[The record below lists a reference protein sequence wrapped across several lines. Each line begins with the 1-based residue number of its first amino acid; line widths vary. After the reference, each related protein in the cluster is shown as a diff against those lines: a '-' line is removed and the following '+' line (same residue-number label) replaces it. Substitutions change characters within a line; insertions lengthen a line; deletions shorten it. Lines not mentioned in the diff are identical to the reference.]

1 MTRPAGHRRV
11 SADTTGTARFQSPH
25 RNAAM
30 TNTSLSETIEDHAL
44 ERVPD
49 DQRQG
54 WLALT
59 WNTAGVVVSLVQLF
73 FGALVTFVAGF
84 KLALLAYIVVAA
96 VCIPLSWASAYVAYS
111 TGLSSTVLSRY
122 FAFGRRGSVA
132 ASLIFSFMIIG
143 FLALENALLYR
154 GFVFYFELADN
165 VTTRVLIYG
174 LMTLTWIL
182 LTSYG
187 FKLIAKAS
195 SITLILSLAVLGYIT
210 YLVVSGGT
218 QTIGELLSF
227 GSQFP
232 PEALEQMGAGSESGK
247 FIFAVNVLFGAA
259 CPMALFGADIAR
271 YARRSVDAG
280 LATTFGVLS
289 VLLMLLLGGIIMH
302 AGGPALVD
310 YYVNHAGM
318 TVEAARKASFQ
329 NPDSIVAAFVVL
341 GGALGAILLVLAQGK
356 TQVLNNYSAS
366 LSLSNMFD
374 ALSLR
379 MGRLTFVILANVIAL
394 LMLYGHLLE
403 LIEVWVTILGV
414 IVTAFA
420 GIIVADY
427 YVVKTWLGKEP
438 TAIPERA
445 ESVNWAGIVTLIA
458 SVCLAHFVLAHFV
471 QIEAAMT
478 LFLSMLIYPV
488 LRTKVLRP
496 HLPVRATI

>member
-1 MTRPAGHRRV
+1 
-11 SADTTGTARFQSPH
+11 
-25 RNAAM
+25 M

-49 DQRQG
+49 DHRQG

-84 KLALLAYIVVAA
+84 KLALLAYAIVAA
-96 VCIPLSWASAYVAYS
+96 VCIPLSWASANVAYR

-154 GFVFYFELADN
+154 GFVFYFDLADN
-165 VTTRVLIYG
+165 VTTRVVIYA
-174 LMTLTWIL
+174 LMSLTWIL

-195 SITLILSLAVLGYIT
+195 SITLILSLAVLAYIT
-210 YLVVSGGT
+210 YLVVSGGK
-218 QTIGELLSF
+218 QPVGDLVSFSSQLSP
-227 GSQFP
+227 S
-232 PEALEQMGAGSESGK
+232 ALQQMGAGSEIGK

-259 CPMALFGADIAR
+259 SPMSLFGADIAR
-271 YARRSVDAG
+271 YARSSVDAG
-280 LATTFGVLS
+280 LSTTFGVLS
-289 VLLMLLLGGIIMH
+289 VLLMLFLGGIIMY

-310 YYVNHAGM
+310 YYVSHAGM
-318 TVEAARKASFQ
+318 TVEAAHKASLQ
-329 NPDSIVAAFVVL
+329 SPDSIVAAFVVL
-341 GGALGAILLVLAQGK
+341 GGAFGAVLLVLAQGK

-366 LSLSNMFD
+366 LSLSNLFD
-374 ALSLR
+374 ALNLR

-403 LIEVWVTILGV
+403 LIELWVTILGV

-420 GIIVADY
+420 GIIVADF
-427 YVVKTWLGKEP
+427 YVVKTWLGKE
-438 TAIPERA
+438 AKDVPEKP
-445 ESVNWAGIVTLIA
+445 ESVNWAGIVTLIV
-458 SVCLAHFVLAHFV
+458 SVGLAHYVLANFV
-471 QIEAAMT
+471 PIEATMT
-478 LFLSMLIYPV
+478 LFLSMIIYPI
-488 LRTKVLRP
+488 LRTSVLKPAPSDTRGLPDALGEQVGVLDAVTAATP
-496 HLPVRATI
+496 HQAS

>member
-1 MTRPAGHRRV
+1 
-11 SADTTGTARFQSPH
+11 
-25 RNAAM
+25 M

-44 ERVPD
+44 ERVPE

-84 KLALLAYIVVAA
+84 KLALLAYVIVAA
-96 VCIPLSWASAYVAYS
+96 VCIPLSWASAHVAYR

-122 FAFGRRGSVA
+122 FAFGRRGSVV

-154 GFVFYFELADN
+154 GFVFYFELSDN
-165 VTTRVLIYG
+165 LTTRVIIYG

-195 SITLILSLAVLGYIT
+195 SITLILSLAVLAYIT
-210 YLVVSGGT
+210 YLVVSGG
-218 QTIGELLSF
+218 QQSVGELLSF

-232 PEALEQMGAGSESGK
+232 PAALEQMGAGSEMGK
-247 FIFAVNVLFGAA
+247 FIFAINVLFGAA
-259 CPMALFGADIAR
+259 SPMALFGADIAR

-280 LATTFGVLS
+280 LSTTFGVLS
-289 VLLMLLLGGIIMH
+289 VLLMLFLGGVIMH
-302 AGGPALVD
+302 AGGPALID
-310 YYVNHAGM
+310 YYVSHGGM
-318 TVEAARKASFQ
+318 TIEAAQQASLR

-341 GGALGAILLVLAQGK
+341 GGAFGAILLVLAQGK

-366 LSLSNMFD
+366 LSLSNLFD
-374 ALSLR
+374 ALNFR

-403 LIEVWVTILGV
+403 LIELWVTFLGV
-414 IVTAFA
+414 IITAFA

-427 YVVKTWLGKEP
+427 YIVKTWLGKEP
-438 TAIPERA
+438 TTIPSFP
-445 ESVNWAGIVTLIA
+445 ESVNWAGIVTLVT
-458 SVCLAHFVLAHFV
+458 SVCLAHYVLASLV
-471 QIEAAMT
+471 QIEAVMT
-478 LFLSMLIYPV
+478 LFLSIILYPV
-488 LRTKVLRP
+488 LRT
-496 HLPVRATI
+496 TILKPAPSDDGGEVELIAEQAGVTDAGSTAPSK

>member
-1 MTRPAGHRRV
+1 
-11 SADTTGTARFQSPH
+11 
-25 RNAAM
+25 M

-84 KLALLAYIVVAA
+84 KLALLAFVIVAA
-96 VCIPLSWASAYVAYS
+96 VCIPLSWASAHVAYR

-122 FAFGRRGSVA
+122 FAFGRRGSVV
-132 ASLIFSFMIIG
+132 ASLIFSFIG

-165 VTTRVLIYG
+165 LTTRVIIYG
-174 LMTLTWIL
+174 VMTVTWIL

-195 SITLILSLAVLGYIT
+195 SITLILSLAVLAYIT
-210 YLVVSGGT
+210 YLVVSDG
-218 QTIGELLSF
+218 QQPIAELLSF

-232 PEALEQMGAGSESGK
+232 ADALEKMGAGSEMGK

-259 CPMALFGADIAR
+259 SPMALFGADIAR

-280 LATTFGVLS
+280 LLTTFGVLS
-289 VLLMLLLGGIIMH
+289 VLLMLFLGGIIMY
-302 AGGPALVD
+302 AGGPALTD
-310 YYVNHAGM
+310 YYVSYGGM
-318 TVEAARKASFQ
+318 TLEAAQQASLRS
-329 NPDSIVAAFVVL
+329 PDSIVAAFVVL

-366 LSLSNMFD
+366 LSLSNLFD
-374 ALSLR
+374 ALNFR

-403 LIEVWVTILGV
+403 LIELWVTFLGV

-420 GIIVADY
+420 GIIVADF
-427 YVVKTWLGKEP
+427 YVVKTWLGKESK
-438 TAIPERA
+438 TIPDKA
-445 ESVNWAGIVTLIA
+445 ENINWAGIVTLII
-458 SVCLAHFVLAHFV
+458 SVDLAHYVLADLV
-471 QIEAAMT
+471 RVEAVMT
-478 LFLSMLIYPV
+478 LVLSMIIYPI
-488 LRTKVLRP
+488 L
-496 HLPVRATI
+496 RATVLKPAPRDTGGVPDAFGEQVGVLEAVPAATPHQAP

>member
-1 MTRPAGHRRV
+1 
-11 SADTTGTARFQSPH
+11 
-25 RNAAM
+25 M

-84 KLALLAYIVVAA
+84 KLALLAYAVVAA
-96 VCIPLSWASAYVAYS
+96 VCIPLSWASANVAYR

-165 VTTRVLIYG
+165 VTTRVIIYA
-174 LMTLTWIL
+174 LMSLTWIL

-195 SITLILSLAVLGYIT
+195 SITLILSLAVLAYIT
-210 YLVVSGGT
+210 YLVVSGG
-218 QTIGELLSF
+218 QQPVGELLSF
-227 GSQFP
+227 GSQFSP
-232 PEALEQMGAGSESGK
+232 GALQQMGAGSEMGK
-247 FIFAVNVLFGAA
+247 FVFAINVLFGAA
-259 CPMALFGADIAR
+259 SPMSLFGADIAR

-280 LATTFGVLS
+280 LSTTFGVLS
-289 VLLMLLLGGIIMH
+289 VLLMLLLGGIIMY

-310 YYVNHAGM
+310 YYVSHAGM
-318 TVEAARKASFQ
+318 TTEAAQKASLQ
-329 NPDSIVAAFVVL
+329 SPDSIVAAFVVL
-341 GGALGAILLVLAQGK
+341 GGAFGAILLVLAQGK

-366 LSLSNMFD
+366 LSLSNLFD
-374 ALSLR
+374 ALNLR

-403 LIEVWVTILGV
+403 LIELWVTFLGV

-420 GIIVADY
+420 GIIVADFY
-427 YVVKTWLGKEP
+427 IVKTWLGKEAK
-438 TAIPERA
+438 AIPEKP

-458 SVCLAHFVLAHFV
+458 SVGLAHFVLANFV
-471 QIEAAMT
+471 RIEAVMT
-478 LFLSMLIYPV
+478 LFLSMIIYPI
-488 LRTKVLRP
+488 LRTTILRP
-496 HLPVRATI
+496 MPTDDGRAAEPLVEQVALVDTGSSASS

>member
-1 MTRPAGHRRV
+1 V
-11 SADTTGTARFQSPH
+11 SAE
-25 RNAAM
+25 
-30 TNTSLSETIEDHAL
+30 SLSETIEDHAL

-49 DQRQG
+49 DARQG
-54 WLALT
+54 WLALS

-84 KLALLAYIVVAA
+84 KLALLAGVIVAI
-96 VCIPLSWASAYVAYS
+96 VCIPLSWASAHVAYR

-122 FAFGRRGSVA
+122 FAFGRRGSVV

-154 GFVFYFELADN
+154 GFIFYFELADT
-165 VTTRVLIYG
+165 VTTRIVIYG
-174 LMTLTWIL
+174 LMTLAWIL

-195 SITLILSLAVLGYIT
+195 SVTLTLSLAVLAYIT
-210 YLVVSGGT
+210 YLVVSGGK
-218 QTIGELLSF
+218 QSVGELLSF
-227 GSQFP
+227 GSQFSP
-232 PEALEQMGAGSESGK
+232 DALQQMGAGSEMGK

-259 CPMALFGADIAR
+259 CGMALFGADIAR

-280 LATTFGVLS
+280 VSTTFGVLS
-289 VLLMLLLGGIIMH
+289 VLLMLCVGGIIMY

-310 YYVNHAGM
+310 YYVNHTGM
-318 TVEAARKASFQ
+318 TVEAAQKASLQ

-341 GGALGAILLVLAQGK
+341 GGAFGAILLVLAQGK

-366 LSLSNMFD
+366 LSLSNLFD
-374 ALSLR
+374 ALNLR
-379 MGRLTFVILANVIAL
+379 MGRLTFVILANIIAL

-403 LIEVWVTILGV
+403 LIELWVTFLGV

-427 YVVKTWLGKEP
+427 YVVKAWLGKES
-438 TAIPERA
+438 TIVPETP
-445 ESVNWAGIVTLIA
+445 ENINWAGVVTLVA
-458 SVCLAHFVLAHFV
+458 SVGLVHYVLAKIV
-471 QIEAAMT
+471 PIEAVMT
-478 LFLSMLIYPV
+478 LFLSMIIYPI
-488 LRTKVLRP
+488 LRTTVLKPSLP
-496 HLPVRATI
+496 HSSAAVLEPGAAPRRLGDAVAISDGETG